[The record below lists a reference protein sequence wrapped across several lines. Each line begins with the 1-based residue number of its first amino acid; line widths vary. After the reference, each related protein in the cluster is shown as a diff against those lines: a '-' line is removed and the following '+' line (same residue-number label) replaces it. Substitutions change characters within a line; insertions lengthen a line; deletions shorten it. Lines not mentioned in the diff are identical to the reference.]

1 MPEVFHPAPD
11 PGAGRRRVA
20 SYAGLIVL
28 ILLAFLSV
36 RHAGW
41 KSDMVFHTLLET
53 VSTVL
58 AAVVGCLALVRYYSE
73 KKTMFLFIGMGF
85 LATTFLDGFHGV
97 VSSARYM
104 HVFPDA
110 SASRIYWSWTA
121 SRTYLSLLLWFS
133 CLFWQREQRLGPAG
147 KIADGVVYAIVGVL
161 ALACYGVVELLP
173 MPPAYQDGGLI
184 SRAQDLLAALFFLL
198 ALLAYLRKGHWRMY
212 HFDHWLLLSLII
224 GFMGQALFMPTS
236 SELFDA
242 MFDGAH
248 LLKIASYLCIMIGL
262 LFSMHRLY
270 KESLARQELVFK
282 NTILATQQ
290 ELSREA
296 ILVVNG
302 HERIISYNRNFVDLW
317 GIGQSVMDT
326 GSEVDALKLA
336 LAQMQDPQADLAR
349 IQSVYQHKTE
359 KSSEEVTLKDGRILD
374 RYSAPMLG
382 ADGSYYGR
390 VWYFRDITER
400 RREERRVQD
409 ERNFS
414 DKLIASLPGTFVVFD
429 TSGKYI
435 RWNDR
440 QKELLGLSDAQMA
453 ASSALDF
460 VDAADRPRIAQQIRQ
475 TLEYGSATTETR
487 VTGLRGPRDYTF
499 STMCINM
506 SSGDYVIAVGS
517 DITLQKQAE
526 REVHQLQEQLREQ
539 AIHDPLTG
547 LYNRRYLDET
557 IGRELIRARRAGH
570 EVGIVM
576 CDIDFFKRVN
586 DTWGH
591 LAGDEVLKAF
601 AALLS
606 RNARGSDIVCRYG
619 GEEFV
624 LLLADIPP
632 NLAYQRAES
641 LRMALEAMSIAFGET
656 AIRVTAS
663 FGVANFPEHGTT
675 QDELIH
681 AADSAMYLAKTS
693 GRNRVMIASEPTAA
707 ALPP

>member
-1 MPEVFHPAPD
+1 M
-11 PGAGRRRVA
+11 RRVV
-20 SYAGLIVL
+20 SYAGLTVL

-53 VSTVL
+53 VSTML

-85 LATTFLDGFHGV
+85 VATAVLDGFHGV
-97 VSSARYM
+97 FSSAHFM
-104 HVFPDA
+104 HEFPDA
-110 SASRIYWSWTA
+110 SASRIYWSWTV
-121 SRTYLSLLLWFS
+121 SRTYLSLLLWLS

-147 KIADGVVYAIVGVL
+147 RIADGVVYAMVGVL

-173 MPPAYQDGGLI
+173 MPPAVQDGSLI
-184 SRAQDLLAALFFLL
+184 TRPQDLLAALFFLL
-198 ALLAYLRKGHWRMY
+198 ALLAYLRKGHWRVY
-212 HFDHWLLLSLII
+212 HFDHWLVLSLII
-224 GFMGQALFMPTS
+224 GFMGQALFMATS

-248 LLKIASYLCIMIGL
+248 LLKIASYLCVLIGL

-270 KESLARQELVFK
+270 KESLVRQELVFK

-302 HERIISYNRNFVDLW
+302 HEKIISYNRNFIDLW
-317 GIGQSVMDT
+317 GISQSVMDT
-326 GSEVDALKLA
+326 GSEADALRLA
-336 LAQMQDPQADLAR
+336 VAQMQDPQADLAR

-359 KSSEEVTLKDGRILD
+359 KSSEEVTLKDGRIIDL
-374 RYSAPMLG
+374 YSAPMLG
-382 ADGSYYGR
+382 TDGTYYGR

-400 RREERRVQD
+400 RLEERRVQD

-414 DKLIASLPGTFVVFD
+414 DKLIASLPGTFCVLD

-453 ASSALDF
+453 SSHAIDF
-460 VDAADRPRIAQQIRQ
+460 VDAADRPRIMQHIRQ
-475 TLEYGSATTETR
+475 TLEHGSATAETR

-499 STMCINM
+499 STMRVNM

-517 DITLQKQAE
+517 DITLRKQAE
-526 REVHQLQEQLREQ
+526 REVQTLQELLREQ
-539 AIHDPLTG
+539 AIRDPLTG

-557 IGRELIRARRAGH
+557 IGRELIRARRSGH
-570 EVGIVM
+570 EMGIIM

-619 GEEFV
+619 GEEFL
-624 LLLADIPP
+624 LLLADIQP
-632 NLAYQRAES
+632 NLAYQLAYQRAEK
-641 LRMALEAMSIAFGET
+641 LRIALEAMSIAFGDT

-663 FGVANFPEHGTT
+663 FGVAKFPEHGTT
-675 QDELIH
+675 QDELVQ
-681 AADSAMYLAKTS
+681 AADSAMYLAKTG
-693 GRNRVMIASEPTAA
+693 GRNRVVIASTPAA
-707 ALPP
+707 PALPA

>member
-1 MPEVFHPAPD
+1 MPEVLCPAPK
-11 PGAGRRRVA
+11 PGAAERRVA
-20 SYAGLIVL
+20 AYASLTVL
-28 ILLAFLSV
+28 ILLAFLSA
-36 RHAGW
+36 RHADW

-73 KKTMFLFIGMGF
+73 KKTMFLLIGMGF
-85 LATTFLDGFHGV
+85 VATTFLDGFHGV
-97 VSSARYM
+97 VSSARFM

-121 SRTYLSLLLWFS
+121 SRTFLALLLWLS
-133 CLFWQREQRLGPAG
+133 CLFWEREQRLGTAS

-173 MPPAYQDGGLI
+173 MPPAYQDDSLI
-184 SRAQDLLAALFFLL
+184 TRPQDMLAALFFLL
-198 ALLAYLRKGHWRMY
+198 ALLAYLRKGHWRVNQ
-212 HFDHWLLLSLII
+212 FEHWLVLSLII
-224 GFMGQALFMPTS
+224 GFMGQALFMATS
-236 SELFDA
+236 SELADA

-248 LLKIASYLCIMIGL
+248 VLKITSYLCAMIGM

-282 NTILATQQ
+282 NTILTTQQ

-317 GIGQSVMDT
+317 GISEHVMDA
-326 GSEVDALKLA
+326 GADADVLKLA
-336 LAQMQDPQADLAR
+336 VAQMQDPQADLAR
-349 IQSVYQHKTE
+349 VLSIYGHKTE
-359 KSSEEVTLKDGRILD
+359 KSDEEITLKDGRIID

-382 ADGSYYGR
+382 EDGTYYGR
-390 VWYFRDITER
+390 VWYFLDITVR
-400 RREERRVQD
+400 KREARKVQD
-409 ERNFS
+409 ARNFS
-414 DKLIASLPGTFVVFD
+414 DKLIASLPGTFCVID
-429 TSGKYI
+429 TAGKYI

-460 VDAADRPRIAQQIRQ
+460 VDAADRPRLAQQIRQ

-487 VTGLRGPRDYTF
+487 VTGQRGPRDYTF
-499 STMCINM
+499 STMRINIT
-506 SSGDYVIAVGS
+506 SGDYVIAVGS
-517 DITLQKQAE
+517 D
-526 REVHQLQEQLREQ
+526 
-539 AIHDPLTG
+539 
-547 LYNRRYLDET
+547 N
-557 IGRELIRARRAGH
+557 
-570 EVGIVM
+570 
-576 CDIDFFKRVN
+576 
-586 DTWGH
+586 
-591 LAGDEVLKAF
+591 
-601 AALLS
+601 
-606 RNARGSDIVCRYG
+606 VCRYG

-624 LLLADIPP
+624 LLLADVPP
-632 NLAYQRAES
+632 NLAYRRAEN
-641 LRMALEAMSIAFGET
+641 LRIALEAMSIAFGET

-693 GRNRVMIASEPTAA
+693 GRNRVVIASAPAVA
-707 ALPP
+707 ALPA